1 MTETQ
6 KSLFPEVVPDEI
18 KSDSR
23 EDMEPSDHVFA
34 ITDVLAWTPK
44 SDRHTLEH
52 PFFALSTKRDTRIRE
67 YKSPNGK
74 AKVTITPSAL
84 GHPTVMDQD
93 LLIYAATLIR
103 WAMEEDRMDGDNK
116 PINIPSYNFLAATS
130 RSTGGNSYKNIRD
143 MLRRLQGSMIETNIE
158 TGGVRDIESFG
169 LIESFKIRV
178 TGKDDKILS
187 FDLKLSDWLYR
198 GIWNAKKEMLS
209 MNQQY
214 FQIRS
219 ALERRLYQIARKHC
233 GNQTDWSVKLETLHH
248 KVGSEAPLKKFRL
261 NVRKAVENQN
271 LPDYLILFEAKQDM
285 VIFARR
291 GSEAVAKVLLNKMDI

>member
-1 MTETQ
+1 
-6 KSLFPEVVPDEI
+6 
-18 KSDSR
+18 
-23 EDMEPSDHVFA
+23 
-34 ITDVLAWTPK
+34 
-44 SDRHTLEH
+44 
-52 PFFALSTKRDTRIRE
+52 
-67 YKSPNGK
+67 
-74 AKVTITPSAL
+74 
-84 GHPTVMDQD
+84 MDQD

-103 WAMEEDRMDGDNK
+103 FAIDDEHMGETNK

-158 TGGVRDIESFG
+158 TNGIRDIESFG

-178 TGKDDKILS
+178 AGKDDKILS

-214 FQIRS
+214 FKIRS
-219 ALERRLYQIARKHC
+219 SLERRLYQIARKHC
-233 GNQTDWSVKLETLHH
+233 GNQTDWSIKLATLHH
-248 KVGSEAPLKKFRL
+248 KVGSEAPLKRFRL
-261 NVRKAVENQN
+261 NIKDAVKKQN
-271 LPDYLILFEAKQDM
+271 LPDYMIVFNPDADM

-291 GSEAVAKVLLNKMDI
+291 DSKTVAKVLLDQMGLS